1 MKEEVPGY
9 NCLTEV
15 KETLP
20 IEYYLDQDHYKRE
33 LELIWYKNW
42 VYVCRADALAE
53 QLAYRTIE
61 IGSQNIIVLRDDN
74 DNLQSYHNTCRHR
87 GSILV
92 TEAEG
97 VLRSKSIV
105 CPYHNWSYSL
115 DGDLQHTSSKHCPS
129 DFDQSDHS
137 LYEVAVIEWNGCVFV
152 NLAGENAKPIE
163 ECIQNGSADLNNWP
177 MADLK
182 VGHSFRKTMD
192 CNWKIFWENFNEC
205 LHCPRVHKDL
215 SKLVPIYGRA
225 LLDPH
230 DDPDWKVKIKSS
242 DPKFSGGLRK
252 GAQTWTTNGLPIG
265 KVFPNLSEQEIKEA
279 HNYTVIYPTVFI
291 VAHVDYIRVVRLMPL
306 GPEKTEMHV
315 EWLFTEETL
324 IDDNIDIGP
333 AIDFVKTVL
342 LEDAYVSELNQK
354 GIRSIRHKKGTLMP
368 EEYDVYAFH
377 TWVRQQLGFSSVSVD

>member
-97 VLRSKSIV
+97 VLHSKSIV

-115 DGDLQHTSSKHCPS
+115 DGGLQHTSSKHCPS

-182 VGHSFRKTMD
+182 IGHSFRKTMD

-242 DPKFSGGLRK
+242 DPKLSGGLRK

-324 IDDNIDIGP
+324 VDDNIDIGP

-377 TWVRQQLGFSSVSVD
+377 TWIRQQLGFSSVSVD